1 MSLLRSST
9 LRFAHVLLLAVVL
22 CSPTMAQIPTK
33 CLEIESI
40 LVDACNPSSVCG
52 GSTEGQNEMVRFI
65 TGPQTTNLS
74 DLEVV
79 WPNNIWLGLVQNA
92 TTANN
97 TAQLNATIQ
106 SCGFLI
112 EPVGGVIPPGS
123 TVLMVTSTDM
133 CILANSFSALSDT
146 IFIVFQNAGNT
157 AGHFANNP
165 ASGQVISPTP
175 LPGNDTRTL
184 IITYMPTACSD
195 TATYVRELVVND
207 QGTYGGQGGES
218 DGGTAVFSWPGLPQV
233 TYVNF
238 GCQAPFVSLQITG
251 SADGTLCGGVGTV
264 NLAGAI
270 NGGDFESILW
280 QGGTGTIGD
289 PTSLNTT
296 YTAGPGDTG
305 NVVLQLCAITDCAT
319 PTCTTVII
327 PAGNGPTVQ
336 ITPTG
341 STALC
346 PGDNVVLT
354 ASGAD
359 SYLWG
364 GGETTTS
371 ISVSTPG
378 TYTVTGS
385 NVCGVGDTS
394 IEVTTATGVTV
405 TITGNLVV
413 CPGQTTVLT
422 ANGATSYV
430 WLPNG
435 ETTQSIT
442 VEFPGLY
449 GVTGTSSCGTAQT
462 LVQVAPGVAPAVS
475 IAGDTELC
483 GPETTELTAS
493 GADTYVW
500 STNET
505 TPAITVSAAGTYSVI
520 GTNAC
525 GNDTTSVDVSAVA
538 EPTVSITGNLTF
550 CIGQPAILTANGAD
564 SYLWST
570 LETTPTIS
578 VETAGTIS
586 VVGTSA
592 CGTGTDSVEVVSA
605 PGPTVNITGNTT
617 ICAGQTTVLTA
628 TGADTYLW
636 STNETTA
643 SITVGTAGTFT
654 VTGTDGCGEG
664 IANIEVVFGVGPTVE
679 IQGTTTFCAGGTT
692 QLTATGAT
700 SYVWSTTETFETI
713 AVESSG
719 TYTVIG
725 TDACGSDTASVEVTV
740 QPLPIVSVSGVG
752 SICPGGSTVLT
763 ATSSDPITW
772 NTSAS
777 GPTITVSDA
786 GVYTATATNACG
798 SSSASLTVEVVQ
810 LAAAFTASPSSGV
823 APLTVQFNSTS
834 TSGATH
840 SWVFNDNG
848 TSNLVSPEHLFEEP
862 GTYTVVLTVTADGCT
877 VSTSQV
883 IIVTAVPVPIEES
896 SIEVPNVIT
905 PNGDRQNDILT
916 VTTANLA
923 TFNMQIFNR
932 WGQKMSELTRAN
944 QSWDARTLSGE
955 MVSEGTYFYVLVA
968 EGLDGKKYDLSGH
981 LTVMR

>member
-1 MSLLRSST
+1 MTVFPSSFLR
-9 LRFAHVLLLAVVL
+9 VLHCLPLVAVMCL
-22 CSPTMAQIPTK
+22 PAMAQIPTK

-52 GSTEGQNEMVRFI
+52 GSAEGQNEMVRFI
-65 TGPQTTNLS
+65 TGPQATNLS
-74 DLEVV
+74 DLQVT
-79 WPNNIWLGLVQNA
+79 WPNNNWLGLVQNA

-97 TAQLNATIQ
+97 TAQLNATIE
-106 SCGFLI
+106 SCGLLI
-112 EPVGGVIPPGS
+112 EPLGGMIPPGS

-133 CILANSFSALSDT
+133 CIQANSFSALSDT

-184 IITYMPTACSD
+184 IMTYTPTACSD
-195 TATYVRELVVND
+195 TATYVRELVVNN

-218 DGGTAVFSWPGLPQV
+218 DGGTAVFSWPGVPQV

-238 GCQAPFVSLQITG
+238 GCQAPFVSLQVTG

-264 NLAGAI
+264 NLTGAV
-270 NGGDFESILW
+270 NNGDFNSILW

-305 NVVLQLCAITDCAT
+305 NVVLQLCAITDCST

-336 ITPTG
+336 ITPIG

-359 SYLWG
+359 SYVWG

-371 ISVSTPG
+371 ITVNMAG
-378 TYTVTGS
+378 TYSVTGS
-385 NVCGVGDTS
+385 NVCGAGDTS
-394 IEVTTATGVTV
+394 IEVTNATGVTV

-462 LVQVAPGVAPAVS
+462 LIQVATGVAPDVS
-475 IAGDTELC
+475 IVGDTELC
-483 GPETTELTAS
+483 GPESTELTAS

-505 TPAITVSAAGTYSVI
+505 TPVITVSSTGTYTVI

-525 GNDTTSVDVSAVA
+525 GNDTASVDVTAVA
-538 EPTVSITGNLTF
+538 EPTVTLSGNLTF
-550 CIGQPAILTANGAD
+550 CIGQPAILTASGAD

-578 VETAGTIS
+578 VETAGTVS

-605 PGPTVNITGNTT
+605 PGPTITISGNTT
-617 ICAGQTTVLTA
+617 ICAGIVTILTA
-628 TGADTYLW
+628 TGADNYLW
-636 STNETTA
+636 TTGDTTA
-643 SITVGTAGTFT
+643 SITVGFPGTYS
-654 VTGTDGCGEG
+654 VTGTDGCGE
-664 IANIEVVFGVGPTVE
+664 AVAEIEVFFGEGPTVE
-679 IQGTTTFCAGGTT
+679 IEGLTTFCAGGST

-700 SYVWSTTETFETI
+700 SYVWSTSESFETI
-713 AVESSG
+713 AVEASG

-725 TDACGSDTASVEVTV
+725 TDACGSDTASVEVIV
-740 QPLPIVSVSGVG
+740 QPLPVVSVTGAT
-752 SICPGGSTVLT
+752 SICPSESTVLT
-763 ATSSDPITW
+763 ATSDDPITW
-772 NTSAS
+772 STSAT

-798 SSSASLTVEVVQ
+798 SSSASLTVSAVQVV
-810 LAAAFTASPSSGV
+810 AAFTASPSSGV

-840 SWVFNDNG
+840 SWVFNDNA
-848 TSNLVSPEHLFEEP
+848 TSNLVSPEHLFEVP
-862 GTYTVVLTVTADGCT
+862 GTYTVVLTVTANGCT

-883 IIVTAVPVPIEES
+883 IVVTAVPVPIGES

-955 MVSEGTYFYVLVA
+955 MVSDGTYFYVVVA

>member
-1 MSLLRSST
+1 
-9 LRFAHVLLLAVVL
+9 
-22 CSPTMAQIPTK
+22 MAQVPTK

-40 LVDACNPSSVCG
+40 LVDACNPSSICG
-52 GSTEGQNEMVRFI
+52 GSNEGQNEMVRFI
-65 TGPQTTNLS
+65 TGPQATNL
-74 DLEVV
+74 DELEVN
-79 WPNNIWLGLVQNA
+79 WPNNNWLGLVQNA
-92 TTANN
+92 TTAAN
-97 TAQLNATIQ
+97 TAQLNATIET
-106 SCGFLI
+106 CGLLI

-123 TVLMVTSTDM
+123 TVLLVTSVDM
-133 CILANSFSALSDT
+133 CIQANSFTALSDT
-146 IFIVFQNAGNT
+146 IYIVFQNAGNT
-157 AGHFANNP
+157 SGHFANNP

-175 LPGNDTRTL
+175 VPGNSTRTM
-184 IITYMPTACSD
+184 IMTYTPTGCSD
-195 TATYVRELVVND
+195 TATYVTQLVVNN
-207 QGTYGGQGGES
+207 QGTYGGQNGES
-218 DGGTAVFSWPGLPQV
+218 DGGTALFSWPGVPQV
-233 TYVNF
+233 SYVNF
-238 GCQAPFVSLQITG
+238 GCQAPFLALQLTA

-264 NLAGAI
+264 NLTGAV
-270 NGGDFESILW
+270 NGGDFDSIQW

-296 YTAGPGDTG
+296 YTAGVGDTG
-305 NVVLQLCAITDCAT
+305 SVVLQLCAITDCAT

-327 PAGNGPTVQ
+327 PAGNGPTPQ
-336 ITPTG
+336 ITPNG
-341 STALC
+341 PTALC
-346 PGDNVVLT
+346 LGDNVVLT

-359 SYLWG
+359 TYAWD
-364 GGETTTS
+364 GGETTAS
-371 ISVSTPG
+371 ITVFISG
-378 TYTVTGS
+378 TYSVTGT
-385 NVCGVGDTS
+385 NVCGTGSTS
-394 IEVTTATGVTV
+394 FIVTDATGVTV
-405 TITGNLVV
+405 TVTGNLVV

-422 ANGATSYV
+422 ANGASTYV
-430 WLPNG
+430 WSTN

-442 VEFPGLY
+442 ISQPGSY
-449 GVTGTSSCGTAQT
+449 SVTGTNNCGTALT
-462 LVQVAPGVAPAVS
+462 SVTVAGGVAPAVS
-475 IAGDTELC
+475 IVGDTELC

-500 STNET
+500 NTSET
-505 TPAITVSAAGTYSVI
+505 TPAITVSTAGTYTI
-520 GTNAC
+520 TGTNAC
-525 GNDTTSVDVSAVA
+525 GSGTASVDVTAVA
-538 EPTVSITGNLTF
+538 EPMVIITGNLTF
-550 CIGQPAILTANGAD
+550 CIGQPAILTASGAD

-570 LETTPTIS
+570 SETTPSIS

-592 CGTGTDSVEVVSA
+592 CGTGTDSVEVTSA
-605 PGPTVNITGNTT
+605 PGPTVTITGNTT

-628 TGADTYLW
+628 TGADTYMW
-636 STNETTA
+636 STNETSA

-654 VTGTDGCGEG
+654 VTGTDGCGE
-664 IANIEVVFGVGPTVE
+664 AVAQIEVVFGAGPTVE
-679 IQGTTTFCAGGTT
+679 IQGTTTFCAGEST

-700 SYVWSTTETFETI
+700 SYVWSTSESFSTI
-713 AVESSG
+713 AVEAPG

-740 QPLPIVSVSGVG
+740 LPLPTVSISGVG
-752 SICPGGSTVLT
+752 SICPGETTVLT
-763 ATSSDPITW
+763 ATSNDPITW
-772 NTSAS
+772 NTSAT

-798 SSSASLTVEVVQ
+798 STTASITVQVVQ
-810 LAAAFTASPSSGV
+810 VQAAFTSTPTSGL

-834 TSGATH
+834 TPSGAAH
-840 SWVFNDNG
+840 SWDFDDNA
-848 TSNLVSPEHLFEEP
+848 TSSLVSPEHLFEQP
-862 GTYTVVLTVTADGCT
+862 GTYTVVLAVTANGCT
-877 VSTSQV
+877 ISTSQL
-883 IIVTAVPVPIEES
+883 IVVSAVPVPIEES

-968 EGLDGKKYDLSGH
+968 EGLDGKHYDLSGH